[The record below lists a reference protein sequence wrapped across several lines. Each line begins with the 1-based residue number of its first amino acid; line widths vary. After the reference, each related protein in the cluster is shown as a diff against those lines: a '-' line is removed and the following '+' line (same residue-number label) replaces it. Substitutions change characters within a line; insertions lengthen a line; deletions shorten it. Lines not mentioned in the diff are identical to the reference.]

1 MGLFDKI
8 KNLIGNNSEF
18 EGDETPREVANPFSP
33 ETLDK
38 APYSFVDALYAVRQ
52 GNLAKIQDYLKF
64 NKNYV
69 YCRSWDDC
77 TLLHEACRFSR
88 KEIVDILLKNG
99 ASVEGYY
106 KGNAPLHLAIEGD
119 SRENNL
125 TKPEEML
132 DYKKRRREV
141 VKLLLEAKADCE
153 TPNEAGDLPLHI
165 AAKFGYND
173 LVEILLER
181 GAKVDSLT
189 LSTDPKTPS
198 VARTPLLMSAR
209 YRKDKKTFQVLLE
222 HGADPN
228 LRDKDPGFAPLHYVA
243 TYRYPAD
250 TAPQETR
257 ELALVELANLLATHK
272 ADLNL
277 LSDNKR
283 QQSALHLAILN
294 HHVKL
299 VDFLL
304 NQGADIHSQDA
315 KNTMPL
321 GMAAESGN
329 IEMMEYLMSK
339 GADIMKS
346 RALFHAAACGKSIE
360 PLKLLIS
367 KGADINMPDSA
378 GYTPLFPAIS
388 AYSLDNVKLL
398 LDSGAD
404 KNMYSP
410 KGLTVREHAFASW
423 GEVESVSDTKMAEE
437 RRRNADNA
445 RDIIMLL
452 GGFDR

>member
-1 MGLFDKI
+1 
-8 KNLIGNNSEF
+8 
-18 EGDETPREVANPFSP
+18 
-33 ETLDK
+33 
-38 APYSFVDALYAVRQ
+38 
-52 GNLAKIQDYLKF
+52 
-64 NKNYV
+64 
-69 YCRSWDDC
+69 
-77 TLLHEACRFSR
+77 
-88 KEIVDILLKNG
+88 
-99 ASVEGYY
+99 
-106 KGNAPLHLAIEGD
+106 
-119 SRENNL
+119 
-125 TKPEEML
+125 
-132 DYKKRRREV
+132 
-141 VKLLLEAKADCE
+141 
-153 TPNEAGDLPLHI
+153 
-165 AAKFGYND
+165 
-173 LVEILLER
+173 
-181 GAKVDSLT
+181 
-189 LSTDPKTPS
+189 
-198 VARTPLLMSAR
+198 MSAR